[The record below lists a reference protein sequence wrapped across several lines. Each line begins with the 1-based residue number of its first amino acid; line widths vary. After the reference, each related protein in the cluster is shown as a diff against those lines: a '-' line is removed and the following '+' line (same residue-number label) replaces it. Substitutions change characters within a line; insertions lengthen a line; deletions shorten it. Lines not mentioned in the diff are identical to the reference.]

1 MGCWPFGKKKKSNS
15 SSTSPTTE
23 DNNHLNERLIEET
36 LQREEEQ
43 QKKIAKLLLIGTGDS
58 GKTTI
63 LKQMKLIH
71 GLGFTDEERHSFVKV
86 IRVNIVNSIITI
98 LSEMDKQEIPF
109 ATAKHAKAD
118 STSGKD
124 YTKRLN
130 DLIEAR
136 KLILSLPISATNSP
150 LSNDVRGAI
159 ERLWRDKAVKK
170 GALEVPSIRNQLV
183 EQIGYFFTNAR
194 RVLSPSYVPTDQDVL
209 NCRIQTTGV
218 SESEFKVDDLTYR
231 MFDLGGQRSE
241 RKKWIH
247 TFGEVTALIF
257 VVPISAYDQ
266 KLQEDENVN
275 RIDEA
280 ITLFDTISNSRYF
293 IETPILVFFN
303 KIDLFKEKIAQ
314 IPIKEYFPTYTG
326 GSDFDLACTF
336 FKEEFLSKIKND
348 EQSVY
353 VNFTCATD
361 TEQMKFVMEAVN
373 KIVIQR
379 GLRDNGLI

>member
-1 MGCWPFGKKKKSNS
+1 MCWPFFIKNKKETTDTNQ
-15 SSTSPTTE
+15 TPT
-23 DNNHLNERLIEET
+23 LNEKIIEET
-36 LQREEEQ
+36 LQREEEE
-43 QKKIAKLLLIGTGDS
+43 QKRTAKLLLIGTGDS

-71 GLGFTDEERHSFVKV
+71 GLGFTNEERLSFVKV
-86 IRVNIVNSIITI
+86 IRVNIVNSMITI
-98 LSEMDKQEIPF
+98 LQEMDKLEIPF
-109 ATAKHAKAD
+109 ATAKHAKNEKPCD
-118 STSGKD
+118 SSKD
-124 YTKRLN
+124 YTKRLG
-130 DLIEAR
+130 DLVDAR
-136 KLILSLPISATNSP
+136 KLILSLPISTTNSP
-150 LSNDVRGAI
+150 LSNDIRGAI

-170 GALEVPSIRNQLV
+170 GALEIPSIRNMLV

-194 RVLSPSYVPTDQDVL
+194 RVLSPSYIPTDQDVL

-218 SESEFKVDDLTYR
+218 SESEFKVDNLTYK

-293 IETPILVFFN
+293 ISTPILIFFN
-303 KIDLFKEKIAQ
+303 KIDLFKEKISQ
-314 IPIKEYFPTYTG
+314 IPIKDHFPQYNG
-326 GSDFDLACTF
+326 GSDFDLATSF
-336 FKEEFLSKIKND
+336 FREEFLSKVRND

-361 TEQMKFVMEAVN
+361 TEQMKFVMDAVN
-373 KIVIQR
+373 KIVIQK
-379 GLRDNGLI
+379 GLRDNGLM